1 MRTFVSTRALAL
13 AAILTVSAGCSDAP
27 SCVAGRVETCPC
39 SGGASG
45 IQTCQADGTFGS
57 CVCDGVDGGT
67 TDSGVADAG
76 IDAAVTEDA
85 GASDSGASLDATTD
99 DASASDA
106 AVADGGVVHGHAVL
120 IGHLGIVPADGQDDV
135 IANAIFSSERAG
147 ELDVVSYTERADPSW
162 MGHIEGLID
171 DQATARGRVVRR
183 STLATASGLG
193 TALASADVLL
203 VLHQLADESTM
214 RTVAGFWHDALV
226 GFLDAGG
233 VVVVL
238 SAATGGSGGYEYL
251 LLDGDRL
258 FTLPAREVNTAST
271 SVEIVAPTDVVA
283 AGVISPYPA
292 GSQSILC
299 FPSSSGGTLVARTQ
313 TALCPVVRHR
323 VY

>member
-1 MRTFVSTRALAL
+1 MRTVITPRALAL
-13 AAILTVSAGCSDAP
+13 AAVLTLAAGCADAP

-57 CVCDGVDGGT
+57 CVCERVDGGIT
-67 TDSGVADAG
+67 DAG
-76 IDAAVTEDA
+76 VDAGSDAMVAEDA
-85 GASDSGASLDATTD
+85 GSTDAGALDAMAD
-99 DASASDA
+99 DASALDA
-106 AVADGGVVHGHAVL
+106 TVADGGTARGHAVL
-120 IGHLGIVPADGQDDV
+120 IGHLGIAPADGQDDV

-162 MGHIEGLID
+162 MGHIDGLID
-171 DQATARGRVVRR
+171 DQAAARGRVVRR

-226 GFLDAGG
+226 EFLDAGG

-258 FTLPAREVNTAST
+258 FTLPAREVNASST
-271 SVEIVAPTDVVA
+271 TVEIVAPTDVVA